1 MSQSQLV
8 RRASSIGMAGAA
20 GQVVYGVLAVFFPY
34 PTITDSG
41 FEVLWAL
48 ANIGMVAGIVSW
60 LALDVAQPRPA
71 ALLGGGLAILGH
83 VIRIAVSGWLVAS
96 PNARVDPVVDAA
108 IVLMFGGMG
117 LLGICTLRAR
127 RLVGWSRWAPL
138 LVLAAGLV
146 AAPFYSVDKLVHFIL
161 LGLLWGPTWLFLS
174 YVAHE
179 HATAEVRAP
188 LLTPD
193 GPRPHLP
200 TAVPA
205 HDDDRRAGSR

>member
-1 MSQSQLV
+1 MNQSQLV
-8 RRASSIGMAGAA
+8 RSASSIGMAGAA
-20 GQVVYGVLAVFFPY
+20 GQVLYGAVAVFFPY

-60 LALDVAQPRPA
+60 LALDVAQPRSA

-83 VIRIAVSGWLVAS
+83 VIRIAVSGWLTAS
-96 PNARVDPVVDAA
+96 PKASVDMVVVGT

-117 LLGICTLRAR
+117 ILGICTLRAR

-146 AAPFYSVDKLVHFIL
+146 AAPFYSIDKLVHFIL
-161 LGLLWGPTWLFLS
+161 LGLLWGPAWLFLS

-179 HATAEVRAP
+179 HAKADVSAS

-193 GPRPHLP
+193 GPRPQP
-200 TAVPA
+200 QTADPA
-205 HDDDRRAGSR
+205 HDDGRRAGSW